1 MFKMMAPKRLRL
13 ALSLVVV
20 TLPLIGGRTA
30 SSTDDIARLREL
42 PYPFHQVVS
51 FSDDADELKPWH
63 GAALHRVFN
72 QELGLPIT
80 DSIWPHGSDRLSTM
94 FLGPDRLNRTP
105 TGVDGLPAYALLLRE
120 WHRGNIDQFHG
131 WQEDSTYQLR
141 NVFEPTITLSSAQTI
156 IDLPPTAS
164 DIVNEQRQNVRLYL
178 NGEPPA
184 DLSVTLSDRTGRTL
198 TYGPDQIA
206 KGRNVQLKKDSKFT
220 IVELLIPTEGDT
232 FDHLALNAGEM
243 DHVTLNA
250 PSCSTG
256 CGVSVTRIER
266 DDFSRQTVMAE
277 APILADW
284 NMRPALLTSHGG
296 NTLAQDFGVAGKYYE
311 VPRAPGTIFNDPS
324 VVVKREA
331 HATDETSHAYH
342 ADILKTLGVEGI
354 WSYFPADPSHYF
366 GPLKSDFRKP
376 LPALTNTYPG
386 FYNVPRS
393 TTGNFDRSSADAFA
407 NDLGHL
413 LPTLS
418 YEDRKNLYC
427 GLRCDSA
434 QGDSFAML
442 VAASVEMIHNG
453 DTVRHFW
460 YTHFGS
466 GGSTFLHTPQ
476 EPVTPV
482 IRKWMQRL
490 SNLVYNFDGT
500 VPDSQR
506 VWSPPGSTWVRYQ
519 QMRKA
524 IASHIEINDKD
535 NRITITPWLDEV
547 TGRMIPD
554 PHAGSRDLHGL
565 TIYMTDP
572 QNTRVFVGDTELHAF
587 TRNPPDETSKTSIT
601 LVDDNSPTAILDH
614 VALFEKGRVSID
626 HGEAQERQAKVNEP
640 DGSKILSLT
649 ADNAG
654 RAEVLFTPS
663 RLEFWNTSHIQ
674 LALRKLAPSLGKR
687 NPAAGNIE
695 IDLMMDDGKIVSI
708 NEQDT
713 PELELLPSSQWHIAP
728 VSVSNEWRYETLDV
742 AALDWPD
749 LNTTTEKW
757 NRPPLPLGKVKGVR
771 IALVN
776 AKPGTVLELADL
788 RALRPNPNGEAEDGG
803 KLVAGRVTKD
813 GQIGLPQVKIRVTS
827 STSGLLKAVTNDDGY
842 FFLPHRQKGELLSI
856 MARINGQNCAIEQ
869 GRRIEIAKNE
879 VELDVNAGNCQ
890 QLVSSADDVFET
902 SMIP

>member
-1 MFKMMAPKRLRL
+1 MT
-13 ALSLVVV
+13 SI
-20 TLPLIGGRTA
+20 IGGGIA
-30 SSTDDIARLREL
+30 SSTDDVSRVRDL

-72 QELGLPIT
+72 QELGLPVT
-80 DSIWPHGSDRLSTM
+80 DSLWPHGSDRLSTM

-131 WQEDSTYQLR
+131 WQEDSSFQLR
-141 NVFEPTITLSSAQTI
+141 NVFEPSIQLASAQTTI
-156 IDLPPTAS
+156 TIPPADS
-164 DIVNEQRQNVRLYL
+164 DVTNEQRQNVRLYL

-184 DLSVTLSDRTGRTL
+184 DLSVTLSDRTGRSL
-198 TYGPDQIA
+198 TYGPDQVA
-206 KGRNVQLKKDSKFT
+206 KGRNVQLKKDSKFA
-220 IVELLIPTEGDT
+220 IVEFIIPTEGDT
-232 FDHLALNAGEM
+232 FDHLALNAGQL
-243 DHVTLNA
+243 DHVTLSA
-250 PSCSTG
+250 PSCASG
-256 CGVSVTRIER
+256 CSVSVIRIER

-277 APILADW
+277 APVLADW

-311 VPRAPGTIFNDPS
+311 VPRSPGTIFNDAS
-324 VVVKREA
+324 VVVRREA
-331 HATDETSHAYH
+331 HATDETSHAFH

-366 GPLKSDFRKP
+366 GPLKSDFKKP
-376 LPALTNTYPG
+376 LPPLTNTYPG
-386 FYNVPRS
+386 FYNVPRT
-393 TTGNFDRSSADAFA
+393 TTGNFDRSSSDAFA

-418 YEDRKNLYC
+418 YEDRKDLYC
-427 GLRCDSA
+427 GERCDSA
-434 QGDSFAML
+434 QGDSLALL
-442 VAASVEMIHNG
+442 VASSVEMIHNG

-466 GGSTFLHTPQ
+466 GGSKFLHTTA

-482 IRKWMQRL
+482 IRQWMQRL
-490 SNLVYNFDGT
+490 ANLVYNFDGT

-519 QMRKA
+519 QMRNA
-524 IASHIEINDKD
+524 VVSHIEFNEKD
-535 NRITITPWLDEV
+535 SRITITPWIDNV
-547 TGRMIPD
+547 TGKMVPD
-554 PHAGSRDLHGL
+554 PRAGSRDLHGL
-565 TIYMTDP
+565 TLYVTDP
-572 QNTRVFVGDTELHAF
+572 MTTRVYVGETELHAF
-587 TRNPPDETSKTSIT
+587 TRNPPDETGKASIT
-601 LVDDNSPTAILDH
+601 LVDDNSPSAILDH
-614 VALFEKGRVSID
+614 VALFEKGQLSID
-626 HGEAQERQAKVNEP
+626 NGEAQERQAQANDP
-640 DGSKILSLT
+640 DGSRILSLT
-649 ADNAG
+649 ADTTG
-654 RAEVLFTPS
+654 RAEVLFRPS

-674 LALRKLAPSLGKR
+674 LALRKLDHSISKR
-687 NPAAGNIE
+687 NASAGNVE

-728 VSVSNEWRYETLDV
+728 VAISNDWRYETLDV
-742 AALDWPD
+742 TALDWPD
-749 LNTTTEKW
+749 LNRVAKTFS
-757 NRPPLPLGKVKGVR
+757 RPALPLGKVKSVR

-776 AKPGTVLELADL
+776 AKPGTVLELANL

-813 GQIGLPQVKIRVTS
+813 GQTGLDQVKIRATS
-827 STSGLLKAVTNDDGY
+827 SISGLIKTVTNEDGY
-842 FFLPHRQKGELLSI
+842 FFLPHRQKGETLSI

-869 GRRIEIAKNE
+869 GRRIEISKNE
-879 VELDVNAGNCQ
+879 VELDVNASNCQ
-890 QLVSSADDVFET
+890 QLVSSAEDSFET
-902 SMIP
+902 SMIH

>member
-1 MFKMMAPKRLRL
+1 MT
-13 ALSLVVV
+13 SI
-20 TLPLIGGRTA
+20 IGGGVA
-30 SSTDDIARLREL
+30 SSTDDVSRVRDL

-63 GAALHRVFN
+63 GAAIHRVFN
-72 QELGLPIT
+72 QELGLPVT
-80 DSIWPHGSDRLSTM
+80 DSLWPHGSDRLSTM

-131 WQEDSTYQLR
+131 WQEDSSFQLR
-141 NVFEPTITLSSAQTI
+141 NVFEPSIPLASAQTTI
-156 IDLPPTAS
+156 TIPPADS
-164 DIVNEQRQNVRLYL
+164 DVTNEQRQNVRLYL

-184 DLSVTLSDRTGRTL
+184 DLSVTLSDRTGQML
-198 TYGPDQIA
+198 TYGPDQVA

-220 IVELLIPTEGDT
+220 IVEFIIPTEGDT
-232 FDHLALNAGEM
+232 FNHLALNAGLL
-243 DHVTLNA
+243 DHVTLSA
-250 PSCSTG
+250 PSCTSG
-256 CGVSVTRIER
+256 CTVSVMRIER

-284 NMRPALLTSHGG
+284 NIRPALLTSHGG

-311 VPRAPGTIFNDPS
+311 VPRSPGTIFNDAS
-324 VVVKREA
+324 VVVRREA
-331 HATDETSHAYH
+331 HATDETSHAFH

-366 GPLKSDFRKP
+366 GPLKNDFKKP
-376 LPALTNTYPG
+376 LPQLTNTYPG
-386 FYNVPRS
+386 FYNVPRT
-393 TTGNFDRSSADAFA
+393 TTGNFDRSSSDAFA

-418 YEDRKNLYC
+418 YEDRKDLYC
-427 GLRCDSA
+427 GERCDSA
-434 QGDSFAML
+434 QGDSLALL
-442 VAASVEMIHNG
+442 VASSVEMIHNG

-466 GGSTFLHTPQ
+466 GGSKFLHTTA

-482 IRKWMQRL
+482 IRQWMQRL
-490 SNLVYNFDGT
+490 ANLVYNFDGT

-519 QMRKA
+519 QMRNA
-524 IASHIEINDKD
+524 VASHIEFNEKD
-535 NRITITPWLDEV
+535 SRITIMPWFDSV
-547 TGRMIPD
+547 TGKMLPD
-554 PHAGSRDLHGL
+554 PRAGSRDLHGL
-565 TIYMTDP
+565 TLYVTDP
-572 QNTRVFVGDTELHAF
+572 MKTRVYVGETELHAF
-587 TRNPPDETSKTSIT
+587 TRNPPDETGKASIT
-601 LVDDNSPTAILDH
+601 LVDDNSPSAVLDH
-614 VALFEKGRVSID
+614 VALFEKGEVSID
-626 HGEAQERQAKVNEP
+626 NGEAQERQPQANDP

-649 ADNAG
+649 ADTTG
-654 RAEVLFTPS
+654 RAEVLFRPS

-674 LALRKLAPSLGKR
+674 LALRKLDHSISKR
-687 NPAAGNIE
+687 NAAAGNIE

-713 PELELLPSSQWHIAP
+713 PELELLRSSQWHISP
-728 VSVSNEWRYETLDV
+728 VAISNDWRFETLDV
-742 AALDWPD
+742 TALDWPD
-749 LNTTTEKW
+749 TTIASKEF
-757 NRPPLPLGKVKGVR
+757 NRPPLPLGKVKSVR

-776 AKPGTVLELADL
+776 AKPGTVLELADF
-788 RALRPNPNGEAEDGG
+788 RALRPNPNGEADDGG

-813 GQIGLPQVKIRVTS
+813 GQTGLAQVKIRATS
-827 STSGLLKAVTNDDGY
+827 STSGLIKTVTNEDGY
-842 FFLPHRQKGELLSI
+842 FFLPHRQKGETLSI

-869 GRRIEIAKNE
+869 GRRIEISKNE
-879 VELDVNAGNCQ
+879 VELDVNASNCQ
-890 QLVSSADDVFET
+890 QLVSSADDSFET